1 MLAHIFTN
9 CDVVQVKF
17 LYNGCSDAELGGRCG
32 GTAEMAIAPGPTTS
46 WFEVH
51 VSVQFTIK
59 KKASYAGYQG
69 ILGYKEE
76 REKKQELCQCQKNR

>member
-1 MLAHIFTN
+1 MAHIFTN

-17 LYNGCSDAELGGRCG
+17 LYNGCSDEELGGRCG

-59 KKASYAGYQG
+59 KKRRM
-69 ILGYKEE
+69 LGTKES
-76 REKKQELCQCQKNR
+76 